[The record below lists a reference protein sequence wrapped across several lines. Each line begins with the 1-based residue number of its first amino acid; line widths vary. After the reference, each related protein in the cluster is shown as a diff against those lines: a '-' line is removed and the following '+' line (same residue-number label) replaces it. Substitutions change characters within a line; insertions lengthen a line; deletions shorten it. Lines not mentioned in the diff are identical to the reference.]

1 MGEGLQYTTLAGRRW
16 LPIFSLY
23 RLVDAVDLCL
33 HDRLPQNQ
41 RSTAA
46 GERTEGW
53 GGGAKFTRFN
63 PSPPSFDEH
72 CARPIVSRSR
82 VTETNDDT
90 TRCLVGRLV
99 ARACP
104 CVRRLGE

>member
-1 MGEGLQYTTLAGRRW
+1 MGEGLQHTTLAGRRW

-53 GGGAKFTRFN
+53 GGGQNSLDLT
-63 PSPPSFDEH
+63 PPL
-72 CARPIVSRSR
+72 PVL
-82 VTETNDDT
+82 TNT
-90 TRCLVGRLV
+90 VL
-99 ARACP
+99 
-104 CVRRLGE
+104 